1 VLSRHL
7 HRISIDPIFQPQA
20 SSLIPHV
27 IAFQNIKPKL
37 RAEIEKSRA
46 GKRKQDRQHN
56 TEKMSQP
63 GQPCPVCQE
72 FKKGP
77 FDELL
82 RIEKLRE
89 VPLRAIQLRKDE
101 GCKSCALLCDGID
114 LLSDRWSPRRFLD
127 EDQSELLV
135 SWRTPVKGQPFR
147 IRLSEDCYHKNPKER
162 YILDLC
168 EIEFIV
174 RAGKS
179 GHLISRCLTFQ
190 DPATGYYL
198 VSDACC

>member
-1 VLSRHL
+1 
-7 HRISIDPIFQPQA
+7 
-20 SSLIPHV
+20 
-27 IAFQNIKPKL
+27 
-37 RAEIEKSRA
+37 
-46 GKRKQDRQHN
+46 
-56 TEKMSQP
+56 MSQP

-135 SWRTPVKGQPFR
+135 SWRTPVQGQPFR
-147 IRLSEDCYHKNPKER
+147 IHLSEDCYHKNPKER
-162 YILDLC
+162 YIMDLC

-179 GHLISRCLTFQ
+179 GHLISRCCFRILPQ
-190 DPATGYYL
+190 ATILSRML
-198 VSDACC
+198 VANNPSQIVNAPGRLFGDFRQIGKL